1 MQSNIKLGRTA
12 GILLFTIVALGIPA
26 MNLRNLFGSMG
37 WSSGLLE
44 HISQNTF
51 EIQVSILLDLVVC
64 SLWLAFAIFMFPI
77 IKSFRKRF
85 AQWFLGIWI
94 LHFAVVLFGLLSE
107 LSLLSLAEVFSSQT
121 DINEELLVGMGTLKL
136 EEYFWSHYL
145 AILLFSLAMVPL
157 YFVFYRT
164 KLIPRFL
171 SAWGMVAMSIVFV
184 ACQLALFNIP
194 VDFTFFLQNGI
205 HLLVLIGWLIAKG
218 FQNQSVAIPAT

>member
-1 MQSNIKLGRTA
+1 MQSNTKLGRTA
-12 GILLFTIVALGIPA
+12 GILLFSIVALGIPA
-26 MNLRNLFGSMG
+26 MNLRNLFGSMA

-44 HISQNTF
+44 HISHNTF
-51 EIQVSILLDLVVC
+51 EIQVSIFLDLLVC
-64 SLWLAFAIFMFPI
+64 GLWLALAIFLFPI
-77 IKSFRKRF
+77 IKQFRKGF
-85 AQWFLGIWI
+85 AHWFLGIWI

-107 LSLLSLAEVFSSQT
+107 LSLLSLAEVFSNQT

-145 AILLFSLAMVPL
+145 AILLFSLAMLPL

-171 SAWGMVAMSIVFV
+171 SVWGMVAMSIVFV
-184 ACQLALFNIP
+184 ACQLALFNIK
-194 VDFTFFLQNGI
+194 VDFIFFLQNGI

-218 FQNQSVAIPAT
+218 FHIRPEAVPAT